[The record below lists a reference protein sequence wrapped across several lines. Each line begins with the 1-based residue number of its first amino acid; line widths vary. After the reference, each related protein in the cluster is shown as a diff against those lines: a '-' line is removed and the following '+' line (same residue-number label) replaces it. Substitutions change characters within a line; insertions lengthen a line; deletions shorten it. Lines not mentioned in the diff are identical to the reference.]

1 MKKICV
7 IIILMLSMPLFSQIS
22 QKENAQKAVESVKHL
37 FPQWQQLEF
46 EFDEIKES
54 IIPDFLQAR
63 FYVTHH
69 DKNVPMVIYFRK
81 DGKYAFVGQLINVE
95 ESKSLTNEFAG
106 EIKYDTVDMSTLN
119 LKNAARK
126 GDLGAPVTIIEY
138 SDFQCPYCKRA
149 ESVTKQICKEYKDK
163 IVFIYKHIPW
173 PKHNYS
179 VKLAVAA
186 ECAREQNE
194 QAFWNFHDVFFS
206 DEFSITDDKDLTIK
220 IMEIANNN
228 ELNNELF
235 KKCYEN
241 NKTENI
247 VNDHFNESKFLGI
260 SSTPTFVVNGERILG
275 ALPYQS
281 FRDVIEKN
289 LDKPNK

>member
-1 MKKICV
+1 
-7 IIILMLSMPLFSQIS
+7 
-22 QKENAQKAVESVKHL
+22 
-37 FPQWQQLEF
+37 
-46 EFDEIKES
+46 
-54 IIPDFLQAR
+54 
-63 FYVTHH
+63 
-69 DKNVPMVIYFRK
+69 
-81 DGKYAFVGQLINVE
+81 
-95 ESKSLTNEFAG
+95 
-106 EIKYDTVDMSTLN
+106 MSTLN

-220 IMEIANNN
+220 
-228 ELNNELF
+228 
-235 KKCYEN
+235 
-241 NKTENI
+241 
-247 VNDHFNESKFLGI
+247 
-260 SSTPTFVVNGERILG
+260 
-275 ALPYQS
+275 
-281 FRDVIEKN
+281 
-289 LDKPNK
+289 